1 MNSKTS
7 KNGSEAPKNMMKN
20 TPQKSQQ
27 NSLYIYETIWD
38 VIVIGGGPAG
48 MMTAGRAAERGLCVL
63 LIEKN
68 DSLGKKLLITGGGRC
83 NVTNA
88 ELDTRK
94 LLSKFKGSDKF
105 LFSAFSQYSVQD
117 ALDFFHKRNM
127 PTKVENEK
135 RVFPVSNKSSS
146 VLEVLVNY
154 INEGKVT
161 VLSNTEVAG
170 FIIADGENDGIQ
182 KTDGVRKISG
192 VKIKG
197 GRGNSD
203 KKDGISDG
211 KQSHSAE
218 KSNSQN
224 IIKGKSIV
232 LATGGKSHPETGST
246 GDGFVWLKEIG
257 HKVIEPVASLV
268 PIAIKDAWLTPLSG
282 TSIANVKINILQNG
296 VKQATSVGKIL
307 FTHFGISGPTVLNMS
322 KEVSELLKYGDVH
335 ISLDILPQKSH
346 AFLNAG
352 LNELFR
358 KESNKKL
365 KNCLKLLNEMVS
377 SGTGATE
384 VANSGPS
391 AGGAKEVDSRAK
403 TNTTLPSAIFNT
415 IIHLANV
422 DPEKFAHSVT
432 REERLRI
439 IDVIKNMN
447 MEVKGLLGED
457 KAIVTSGGIDLT
469 EVDFKTMGSR
479 LFPNLYLVGD
489 ILNIDR
495 PSGGYSLQLCWT
507 TGFVAGSAV

>member
-7 KNGSEAPKNMMKN
+7 KNESEAPKNMLKN
-20 TPQKSQQ
+20 PQKSQQ
-27 NSLYIYETIWD
+27 NSSYIYETKWD

-48 MMTAGRAAERGLCVL
+48 MMTAGRAAERGLNVL

-117 ALDFFHKRNM
+117 ALEFFHKRNM

-146 VLEVLVNY
+146 VLEVLMNY

-170 FIIADGENDGIQ
+170 FIIADGENDS
-182 KTDGVRKISG
+182 VRKISG

-197 GRGNSD
+197 NHSN
-203 KKDGISDG
+203 KSSG
-211 KQSHSAE
+211 K
-218 KSNSQN
+218 N
-224 IIKGKSIV
+224 IIEGKSIV

-246 GDGFVWLKEIG
+246 GDGFVWLKNIG

-296 VKQATSVGKIL
+296 VKQASSVGKIL

-377 SGTGATE
+377 GGTDATELADGATSASGT
-384 VANSGPS
+384 
-391 AGGAKEVDSRAK
+391 KEVDPGAK

-415 IIHLANV
+415 IIQLANV

-457 KAIVTSGGIDLT
+457 KAIVTSGGVDLT
-469 EVDFKTMGSR
+469 EVDFKTMQSR